1 MKRIIVL
8 LLILLS
14 TLLSAENEIGREKVE
29 FKDKE
34 VEKSLR
40 VSFQRP
46 EGDIYKDEVEKFK
59 EFKNLSIINSNIKDF
74 SRIKK
79 LEEILSIKIE
89 NTKISDISF
98 LKNLKKLK
106 YLELKNCS
114 ITDMNRL
121 YGLNLKSCNIINFVV

>member
-8 LLILLS
+8 LMILFS
-14 TLLSAENEIGREKVE
+14 VLLSAENEIGREKLE

-34 VEKSLR
+34 FERKLKVFLNKH
-40 VSFQRP
+40 

-59 EFKNLSIINSNIKDF
+59 EFKNFSIINSNIKDF
-74 SRIKK
+74 SKIGN